1 MSILIDELVGVYS
14 PAGTPGYRR
23 VKDKMYIAKDCDFYG
38 LTTIIHRI
46 KDAYRVLIGKSRAY
60 HYWEDEH
67 ICD

>member
-46 KDAYRVLIGKSRAY
+46 KDAYRVL
-60 HYWEDEH
+60 W
-67 ICD
+67 